1 VHDGVVFVTP
11 MPGSAFHSRGWVF
24 CSAEVMLAPRRSGL
38 HPALRH
44 VLTAGLVLV
53 LGWGLASRAAPGPPA
68 VPAAAEAAPTTA
80 EPSPQVDPLG
90 SPETA
95 PQNSATCAPTPSWVT
110 LDGFRVLEVRAVPGA
125 QSIDDYALRA
135 SRHLKKLAG
144 DGRVQPGQLV
154 LKDQS
159 PYTFIGL
166 QRDGAFAPAMA
177 VDDRA
182 AACFGITRQ
191 QLAAR
196 YRDALRAGILRYRE
210 RNTLQ
215 NWLQGTALA
224 LLVLGIYV
232 LWVRGQQLLNR
243 RLRSRFASKQ
253 GFYLSGKVP
262 YLNELLNISQVR
274 SGLQV
279 MRRIVHWSLLLLVSY
294 LLIPLLLGLFPP
306 TQLIAEG
313 LRGQILAVVRTALS
327 GVLAQIPNLASIAVI
342 LGFTVLAIRL
352 SNAGFR
358 ALNAGQLR
366 IPGFYP
372 EWALP
377 TARLAALFITL
388 IGLAL
393 AYPYVP
399 GSNSKAFQGAGLLLG
414 VLAALGSSA
423 IATNII
429 SGLMLIY
436 TRAFRLGD
444 RVDINGTVGIVQ
456 ERALLVTRV
465 RTPRNELVSIP
476 NATVIGAS
484 IVNFSFSRR
493 EIQQPVAIATTITIG
508 YDVPWRKVHA
518 LMLAAAGSMEGISDE
533 VEPYV
538 IQTSLN
544 DFHIS
549 YELTVFVKDAG
560 RYRETLSEM
569 LAALQD
575 QFAAADVEI
584 LSPGY
589 HAIRNGNAS
598 TVPKPSPPE
607 G

>member
-1 VHDGVVFVTP
+1 
-11 MPGSAFHSRGWVF
+11 
-24 CSAEVMLAPRRSGL
+24 MLAPRRSGL
-38 HPALRH
+38 HPALRQL
-44 VLTAGLVLV
+44 LTAGLVLALA
-53 LGWGLASRAAPGPPA
+53 LGWGLASRAAPGTPA
-68 VPAAAEAAPTTA
+68 VPAAAEAAPATA
-80 EPSPQVDPLG
+80 EPSTLVDPLSG
-90 SPETA
+90 PEAT
-95 PQNSATCAPTPSWVT
+95 PQNSANCADTPSWVT
-110 LDGFRVLEVRAVPGA
+110 LDGLRVLELRAVPGA
-125 QSIDDYALRA
+125 QTIDDYAQRA
-135 SRHLKKLAG
+135 SRRLKELATG
-144 DGRVQPGQLV
+144 GMEPSQLV

-159 PYTFIGL
+159 PYTFIGT
-166 QRDGAFAPAMA
+166 RNAGAFLPAMA
-177 VDDRA
+177 VEDRA

-191 QLAAR
+191 ELAAR
-196 YRDALRAGILRYRE
+196 YRDALRAAILRYRE

-215 NWLQGTALA
+215 SWLQGTALA
-224 LLVLGIYV
+224 LLVLGIFV

-243 RLRSRFASKQ
+243 RLRTRIASKQ
-253 GFYLSGKVP
+253 RFPIAQKVP
-262 YLNELLNISQVR
+262 YLNELLNMSQVR

-279 MRRIVHWSLLLLVSY
+279 LRRILHWTLLLLISY
-294 LLIPLLLGLFPP
+294 LLIPLLLGFFPP
-306 TQLIAEG
+306 TQSIAEG
-313 LRGQILAVVRTALS
+313 LRGQILAVASAALN
-327 GVLAQIPNLASIAVI
+327 GVLAQIPNMVSIAVI
-342 LGFTVLAIRL
+342 LGVTVLAIRL

-377 TARLAALFITL
+377 TARLAAIFITL
-388 IGLAL
+388 IGLVL

-444 RVDINGTVGIVQ
+444 RVDINGTVGVVQ

-508 YDVPWRKVHA
+508 YDVPWRKVQA

-533 VEPYV
+533 VAPYV

-598 TVPKPSPPE
+598 TVPPPSPPE